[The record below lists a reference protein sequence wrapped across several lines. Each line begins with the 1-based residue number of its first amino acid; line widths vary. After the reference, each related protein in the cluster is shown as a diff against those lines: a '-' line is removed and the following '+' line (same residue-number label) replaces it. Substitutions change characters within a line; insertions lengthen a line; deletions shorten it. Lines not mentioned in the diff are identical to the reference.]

1 MHRRKQITGPVAFRI
16 ICLMFSLCASA
27 VAQVDSDGDGLPD
40 SVETNTG
47 IYVSKTNTGTNPN
60 NPDTDGDNPLSPAL
74 RSGPTAGS
82 GASLQKQIP

>member
-1 MHRRKQITGPVAFRI
+1 
-16 ICLMFSLCASA
+16 MFSLCASA

-82 GASLQKQIP
+82 GASQKSKILGALLSKTAVIGKLFPTP